1 MTNTEQDKTN
11 EAPNPRPTFYTVT
24 EAARL
29 LRVNPMT
36 IYRAIRE
43 NAFPAIRV
51 RSRYVIPAAAVD
63 QLAAH
68 AVETGGCV
76 DIAALAAER
85 RTAREV
91 ARLAERVGRR

>member
-1 MTNTEQDKTN
+1 MTNTEQTKTN
-11 EAPNPRPTFYTVT
+11 EARNPRPTFYTVT
-24 EAARL
+24 EAANL

-43 NAFPAIRV
+43 DAFPAIRV
-51 RSRYVIPAAAVD
+51 RSRYIIPAAAVD

-68 AVETGGCV
+68 ALETGGCV
-76 DIAALAAER
+76 DIAVLAAER

-91 ARLAERVGRR
+91 ARLAERGARR